1 MQPTQEQ
8 AQIIA
13 WKGTK
18 LVVTAFAGTGKTSTL
33 EAYALA
39 NPTERMLYLAYNRAI
54 REESERRF
62 PFNVECRT
70 FHQLAW
76 PAFGRHFQARLTT
89 SLRVTDIARLLNT
102 RHWLLARTAL
112 NTLNTFLYSADE
124 EISFLHL
131 PDESDRGGLDAG
143 KILGAAQVIW
153 HEMTRL
159 DSHFPVTHDTY
170 LKLYQLSVP
179 ELNKKW
185 DVILFD
191 EAQDANPVTSQFVL
205 SQPCRIILVGDR
217 YQQIYRFR
225 GAENALV
232 SPQLETADRLWLTN
246 SFRFGPAVADVAN
259 TLLAEAGETRRICGL
274 SGEDQVV
281 PELPAGTAHCCV
293 ISRTVAG
300 VIGSALMESL
310 TGKKV
315 YWVGGLE
322 GYRIGELEDLYWLSV
337 DMPDRIQSP
346 QLTRDFSDFE
356 AYRSTA
362 KATKDPEMG
371 QGVRLLDM
379 FFPLPMLLAVLKKQ
393 AVTRESD
400 ADVTVVTAHRSK
412 GLEWNAVKMNDDF
425 VDINDPLL
433 NPREKEDELNLLYV
447 SVTRARKILVPN
459 ELVCIVTGCLDAL
472 SGDSETPGGKDS
484 ESAKAALNI
493 SNEAELSGSQNV
505 Q

>member
-1 MQPTQEQ
+1 MKSTQEQ

-13 WKGTK
+13 WKGK
-18 LVVTAFAGTGKTSTL
+18 QLVVTAFAGTGKTSTL

-39 NPTERMLYLAYNRAI
+39 NPQERMLYLAYNRAI

-76 PAFGRHFQARLTT
+76 PSFGRHFQARLAT

-112 NTLNTFLYSADE
+112 STLNTFLYSADG
-124 EISFLHL
+124 EISPLHL

-143 KILGAAQVIW
+143 KILGAAQVVW
-153 HEMTRL
+153 HEMTRM
-159 DSHFPVTHDTY
+159 DSLFPVTHDTY
-170 LKLYQLSVP
+170 LKLYQMSAPDLGS
-179 ELNKKW
+179 KW

-205 SQPCRIILVGDR
+205 SQPCRVILVGDR

-246 SFRFGPAVADVAN
+246 SFRFGPAVAGVAN
-259 TLLAEAGETRRICGL
+259 ALLAEAGESRQVCGL
-274 SGEDQVV
+274 GGEDQIAS
-281 PELPAGTAHCCV
+281 ELPAGVAHYCV

-300 VIGSALMESL
+300 VISAALTASL
-310 TGKKV
+310 AEKKV
-315 YWVGGLE
+315 YWVGGME
-322 GYRIGELEDLYWLSV
+322 GYRLGELEDLYWLSV

-346 QLTRDFSDFE
+346 QLTRDYRDFE
-356 AYRSTA
+356 EYRSIA

-379 FFPLPMLLAVLKKQ
+379 YFPLPMLLAVLKKQ
-393 AVTRESD
+393 AVMRETD

-412 GLEWNAVKMNDDF
+412 GLEWNTVRINDDF
-425 VDINDPLL
+425 VDITDQLL
-433 NPREKEDELNLLYV
+433 NRREKEDELNLLYV
-447 SVTRARKILVPN
+447 SVTRARKVLVPN
-459 ELVCIVTGCLDAL
+459 ELVCIVTGCLDAWRE
-472 SGDSETPGGKDS
+472 SSETPGDADLLSAGVALHVSNKS
-484 ESAKAALNI
+484 ES
-493 SNEAELSGSQNV
+493 SGS
-505 Q
+505 

>member
-8 AQIIA
+8 AQVIA
-13 WKGTK
+13 WKGRQ

-39 NPTERMLYLAYNRAI
+39 NPGERMLYLAYNRAI

-62 PFNVECRT
+62 PYNVECKT

-76 PAFGRHFQARLTT
+76 PGFGRHLQARLAT

-102 RHWLLARTAL
+102 RHWLLARSAL
-112 NTLNTFLYSADE
+112 STLNTFLYSADS
-124 EISFLHL
+124 EISPLHL

-143 KILGAAQVIW
+143 KILGAAQVVW
-153 HEMTRL
+153 HEMTRM
-159 DSHFPVTHDTY
+159 DSHFPVTHDIY

-179 ELNKKW
+179 DLGKRW

-191 EAQDANPVTSQFVL
+191 EAQDANPVTRQFVL

-259 TLLAEAGETRRICGL
+259 TLLAQAGESRGICGL
-274 SGEDQVV
+274 GGEDQVV
-281 PELPAGTAHCCV
+281 PELPAGTAHHCV

-300 VIGSALMESL
+300 VIGSALTASL
-310 TGKKV
+310 AGKRV
-315 YWVGGLE
+315 YWVGGME
-322 GYRIGELEDLYWLSV
+322 GYRIVELEDLYWFSV
-337 DMPDRIQSP
+337 DMPDRIMSP
-346 QLTRDFSDFE
+346 QLTRDYRDFE
-356 AYRSTA
+356 EYRSIA

-379 FFPLPMLLAVLKKQ
+379 YFPLPTLLAVLKKQ
-393 AVTRESD
+393 AVTHESD

-412 GLEWNAVKMNDDF
+412 GLEWNAVSLSDDF
-425 VDINDPLL
+425 VDITDPLL
-433 NPREKEDELNLLYV
+433 SPREKEDELNLLYV
-447 SVTRARKILVPN
+447 SVTRARKVLVPN
-459 ELVCIVTGCLDAL
+459 ELVRIVTGCLQELNEASETPVETNPTRAELASNCDNKPAL
-472 SGDSETPGGKDS
+472 SGSK
-484 ESAKAALNI
+484 
-493 SNEAELSGSQNV
+493 NV